1 MRAGRPLLRFCLD
14 WSEQRH
20 HLSGRLGAAVLDA
33 FLDQRWVERRT
44 GHRAVTVTDAGEAA
58 LTRLAR

>member
-1 MRAGRPLLRFCLD
+1 MRFCLD

-20 HLSGRLGAAVLDA
+20 HLAGGLGSAVLDA
-33 FLDQRWVERRT
+33 FLDQEWVLRRS

-58 LTRLAR
+58 LVSLSGIRLAG